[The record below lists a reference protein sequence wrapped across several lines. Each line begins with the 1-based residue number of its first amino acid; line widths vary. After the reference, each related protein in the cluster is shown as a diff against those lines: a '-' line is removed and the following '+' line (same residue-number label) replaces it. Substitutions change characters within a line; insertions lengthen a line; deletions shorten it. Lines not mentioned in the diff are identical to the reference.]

1 MSAFLTIKK
10 LCSKLKATLADTR
23 GEASLAGVKTLIHE
37 VQLEFLLAL
46 IDSSLC
52 FHLIWILTSL
62 FLLQLFVTVSGK
74 IVDCIINVKI
84 AQVLGNCISF

>member
-10 LCSKLKATLADTR
+10 LCSKLKATLADTQE
-23 GEASLAGVKTLIHE
+23 EASLAGVKTLIHE

-46 IDSSLC
+46 LDSLC
-52 FHLIWILTSL
+52 FNLIWTVTSL

-84 AQVLGNCISF
+84 AQVLGNCIAF